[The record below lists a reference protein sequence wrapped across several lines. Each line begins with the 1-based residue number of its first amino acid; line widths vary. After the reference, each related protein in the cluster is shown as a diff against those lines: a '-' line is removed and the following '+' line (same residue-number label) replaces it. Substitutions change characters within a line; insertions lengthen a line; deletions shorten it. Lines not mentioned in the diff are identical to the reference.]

1 MAKPQREL
9 RKPPDPLGQVRD
21 HLKRLIRLRPRSV
34 KEARLRLR
42 RAGFPSD
49 VIESVIEEAADRG
62 WLDDEAFAKL
72 WVRDRLLTKPRS
84 RALLKKELLSKGV
97 SREIIERLLAEAE
110 LNEEKLIRDLI
121 ERRGDRYQG
130 LDPETRKRRLYAFLR
145 RRGFSAQA
153 IRRALRPSE

>member
-1 MAKPQREL
+1 
-9 RKPPDPLGQVRD
+9 
-21 HLKRLIRLRPRSV
+21 
-34 KEARLRLR
+34 
-42 RAGFPSD
+42 
-49 VIESVIEEAADRG
+49 VIEEVLQEAIDRG

-84 RALLKKELLSKGV
+84 RALLKKELLLKGV
-97 SREIIERLLAEAE
+97 SREIIERVLAETE

-153 IRRALRPSE
+153 IRRALRSS